1 MVFFHVCWYSQSAAD
16 TSLAFSATRSGWWIN
31 RKAFTILN
39 TSCLSE
45 LSRIM
50 PAITL
55 TNSFTRELSS
65 LTLEEKFHIYA
76 RPFIILYEL
85 GIVLKIVFPV
95 KVRFF
100 LSWSPKTHTLTGGS
114 IVSQPCYRP
123 EKLSIC
129 FSKEACSLSW
139 VLSVS
144 DIFYDTHVVY
154 LWKLISLFF
163 KNYIYYAC
171 CFRAIIFP
179 RQINVA
185 AVFHQH
191 EQYQLSFS
199 ITCATNYFEQ
209 KKKCTS
215 LQDFFSKML
224 AMLLIWWKPIA
235 TIVIF

>member
-1 MVFFHVCWYSQSAAD
+1 M
-16 TSLAFSATRSGWWIN
+16 
-31 RKAFTILN
+31 
-39 TSCLSE
+39 
-45 LSRIM
+45 
-50 PAITL
+50 
-55 TNSFTRELSS
+55 
-65 LTLEEKFHIYA
+65 
-76 RPFIILYEL
+76 
-85 GIVLKIVFPV
+85 LKIDFPV

-123 EKLSIC
+123 EKLSI
-129 FSKEACSLSW
+129 S
-139 VLSVS
+139 SVS
-144 DIFYDTHVVY
+144 LKKHVACPEFYLSLIFFYDTHVVY

-163 KNYIYYAC
+163 KNYRYYTC

-191 EQYQLSFS
+191 EQCQLSFS

>member
-1 MVFFHVCWYSQSAAD
+1 MFVGAFSNYGGYNTNKFFHSWA
-16 TSLAFSATRSGWWIN
+16 IE
-31 RKAFTILN
+31 LN
-39 TSCLSE
+39 TW
-45 LSRIM
+45 
-50 PAITL
+50 
-55 TNSFTRELSS
+55 REIPHLR
-65 LTLEEKFHIYA
+65 A
-76 RPFIILYEL
+76 PFIILYEL
-85 GIVLKIVFPV
+85 GIVLKIDFPV

-199 ITCATNYFEQ
+199 ITCATNYFEE

-215 LQDFFSKML
+215 LQDFFS
-224 AMLLIWWKPIA
+224 
-235 TIVIF
+235 